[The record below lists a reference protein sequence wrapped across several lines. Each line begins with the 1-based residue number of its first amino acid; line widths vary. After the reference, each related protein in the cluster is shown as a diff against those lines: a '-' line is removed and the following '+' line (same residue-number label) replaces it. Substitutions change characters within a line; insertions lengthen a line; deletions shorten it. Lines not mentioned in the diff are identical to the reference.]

1 MKIKFM
7 KPMMVMMLLML
18 MILSSC
24 SKDKISEEDPKY
36 IDLPSEKMN
45 YEVSKDQ
52 YFDAEGN
59 LLVPF
64 DIAYRHQF
72 LNGDLKYDDH
82 TILIKLSN
90 EISSLTKAMKD
101 VGLSDLE
108 LTIQGQSSSWYK
120 VAVTQDQDI
129 HDTMKE
135 ARQLDDILVAD
146 YNYIYETEA
155 ITGYP
160 DLSQNPRID
169 EQWYLNG
176 YGIPE
181 AWTWLDENGY
191 SAGGSSSVVVAVIDT
206 GVDYE
211 HKDLAANMWINT
223 DEIPGN
229 NIDDDNNGYVDD
241 IHGVNVISDDR
252 FHSGNPMDDHGHGTH
267 VAGIIA
273 AANNKEGIVGVAYNS
288 KIIAIK
294 AGQASGYFTQA
305 DIAEAILY
313 SYDNGSDVINMSFG
327 GTGMSIAVQDALR
340 TAYTRSVLVAS
351 AGNSGAIN
359 EGMFAIPNYP
369 AAYSYV
375 IGVMSVNTQGVES
388 VFTNYDARLYNSV
401 EYEVYAPGE
410 NILSTLPNDN
420 YASWSGTS
428 MAAPVVSGI
437 AALIRSAYTDRDM
450 YPNKFIMG
458 QITATSETDAICLS
472 TQLHG
477 IHNVP
482 MIVDANL
489 ALTKM
494 PKPDVSL
501 YDYYVFDSE
510 TIDAA
515 NNGDGIIDAGETVD
529 LGLVLRNRWGMS
541 ENTIVSIDSISSG
554 GVANPYITFLTNDIN
569 YGGVG
574 TYSTKD
580 LLTRN
585 DQFIVGVDDPFRIKI
600 DDNTPND
607 YIIRIN
613 IHATMGNA
621 LDETDTNTYHFPAGT
636 SIELVVR
643 NGMILPNIIDTDMT
657 LTKDNY
663 YIIPNA
669 TIITEGTTV
678 TVEPGTQIQFWTDDP
693 NDAYADT
700 AITYLKVEGNFI
712 TQGTL
717 EEPVRLFPSELMSR
731 YRVEIFESNQGY
743 VSLSNT
749 LITNAYLNISHVDR
763 AEFNQNY
770 HDAIYYRYLSD
781 GTVKYS
787 YSNMMLRVDK
797 IDNSIFYALGSNSKY
812 YKPYINSNVYN
823 SIFVN
828 SSVSFSTDYTYENN
842 VFLKN
847 NSLVYGSELS
857 SNITLNSSNIF
868 KIKHT

>member
-7 KPMMVMMLLML
+7 KPMMVMMFLML

-288 KIIAIK
+288 KIMAIK
-294 AGQASGYFTQA
+294 AG
-305 DIAEAILY
+305 
-313 SYDNGSDVINMSFG
+313 
-327 GTGMSIAVQDALR
+327 
-340 TAYTRSVLVAS
+340 
-351 AGNSGAIN
+351 
-359 EGMFAIPNYP
+359 
-369 AAYSYV
+369 
-375 IGVMSVNTQGVES
+375 
-388 VFTNYDARLYNSV
+388 
-401 EYEVYAPGE
+401 
-410 NILSTLPNDN
+410 
-420 YASWSGTS
+420 
-428 MAAPVVSGI
+428 
-437 AALIRSAYTDRDM
+437 
-450 YPNKFIMG
+450 
-458 QITATSETDAICLS
+458 
-472 TQLHG
+472 
-477 IHNVP
+477 
-482 MIVDANL
+482 
-489 ALTKM
+489 
-494 PKPDVSL
+494 
-501 YDYYVFDSE
+501 
-510 TIDAA
+510 
-515 NNGDGIIDAGETVD
+515 
-529 LGLVLRNRWGMS
+529 
-541 ENTIVSIDSISSG
+541 
-554 GVANPYITFLTNDIN
+554 
-569 YGGVG
+569 
-574 TYSTKD
+574 
-580 LLTRN
+580 
-585 DQFIVGVDDPFRIKI
+585 
-600 DDNTPND
+600 
-607 YIIRIN
+607 
-613 IHATMGNA
+613 
-621 LDETDTNTYHFPAGT
+621 
-636 SIELVVR
+636 
-643 NGMILPNIIDTDMT
+643 
-657 LTKDNY
+657 
-663 YIIPNA
+663 
-669 TIITEGTTV
+669 
-678 TVEPGTQIQFWTDDP
+678 
-693 NDAYADT
+693 
-700 AITYLKVEGNFI
+700 
-712 TQGTL
+712 
-717 EEPVRLFPSELMSR
+717 
-731 YRVEIFESNQGY
+731 
-743 VSLSNT
+743 
-749 LITNAYLNISHVDR
+749 
-763 AEFNQNY
+763 
-770 HDAIYYRYLSD
+770 
-781 GTVKYS
+781 
-787 YSNMMLRVDK
+787 
-797 IDNSIFYALGSNSKY
+797 
-812 YKPYINSNVYN
+812 
-823 SIFVN
+823 
-828 SSVSFSTDYTYENN
+828 
-842 VFLKN
+842 
-847 NSLVYGSELS
+847 
-857 SNITLNSSNIF
+857 
-868 KIKHT
+868 